1 MKMFQLSAK
10 KSYNQLQSG
19 GL

>member
-1 MKMFQLSAK
+1 MKMFQLSTK